1 MTCCEPTKCTI
12 AKKKKKSIKKKAFSF
27 NKKQVKEDKNFKKV
41 WKNSKRHSL
50 AFIFLTLP
58 EM

>member
-27 NKKQVKEDKNFKKV
+27 KKKQVK
-41 WKNSKRHSL
+41 
-50 AFIFLTLP
+50 
-58 EM
+58 